1 MKQENYIL
9 SMIIPGPDSPGDAI
23 DVYLQPLVE
32 ELLSYGKWASKHMML
47 LKGKILSYM
56 QP

>member
-56 QP
+56 